1 MKKTI
6 LSLMAIMLLAAACGT
21 KKTAVAETPAAGK
34 ETKATELTPA
44 LAEGKNLYENNCAK
58 CHKLFEPKKFTKE
71 EWTPILVK
79 MGKKAK
85 LDDTQMASITN
96 YIDSQ
101 L

>member
-1 MKKTI
+1 MKRKI
-6 LSLMAIMLLAAACGT
+6 LSLTALILIATACST
-21 KKTAVAETPAAGK
+21 KKTAVAETPPVGK
-34 ETKATELTPA
+34 EIKATELTPE

-85 LDDTQMASITN
+85 LDETQMVSITN